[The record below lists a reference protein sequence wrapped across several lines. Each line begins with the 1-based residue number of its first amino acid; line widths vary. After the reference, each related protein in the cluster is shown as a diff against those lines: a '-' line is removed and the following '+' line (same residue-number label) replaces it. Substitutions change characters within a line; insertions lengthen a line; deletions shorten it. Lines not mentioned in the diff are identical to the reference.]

1 MSTEATPQPRQRK
14 SRSAMVHLRLLSS
27 AQPATSTGKVIA
39 AWNEIEAGLAQGM
52 KLREI
57 WEAARLDGLEIPYP
71 QFRVYVSRLR
81 RRRERSK
88 RTKTQPPPASA
99 VTPDDGSPAQP
110 SDPFR
115 NLREER
121 EKAKQFGFEYD
132 PFSINKKLI

>member
-1 MSTEATPQPRQRK
+1 
-14 SRSAMVHLRLLSS
+14 
-27 AQPATSTGKVIA
+27 
-39 AWNEIEAGLAQGM
+39 M
-52 KLREI
+52 KLKEI
-57 WEAARLDGLEIPYP
+57 WEAAKRDGLDMSYD

-81 RRRERSK
+81 RRQRQRK
-88 RTKTQPPPASA
+88 ATQPQPPPAS
-99 VTPDDGSPAQP
+99 TGRPDDGSPPQP